1 MIKSYKNLMNQFLFA
16 GEYLKENKEILT
28 NIYNKIN
35 ENKNLSENEIEE
47 LNKEKENILLLRR
60 LS

>member
-1 MIKSYKNLMNQFLFA
+1 MNQFLFA

-35 ENKNLSENEIEE
+35 ENKNLSENE
-47 LNKEKENILLLRR
+47 KKDKKKTT
-60 LS
+60 

>member
-1 MIKSYKNLMNQFLFA
+1 MNQFLFA

-35 ENKNLSENEIEE
+35 EITNYRNNRNQK
-47 LNKEKENILLLRR
+47 
-60 LS
+60 